1 MNYIDL
7 FNITV
12 QFGATNGYPVL
23 NILWNGNT
31 YNLFSSVN
39 WDTVHYLRDL
49 SGIGLLIYCVAR
61 IFLRLPNLLD
71 GNFGFTPVDLG
82 NDTWSQALGNED
94 DYEVWENGVRVK

>member
-1 MNYIDL
+1 MNYLDL

-23 NILWNGNT
+23 DIIWNGNS

-49 SGIGLLIYCVAR
+49 SGVGLLIYCIAR
-61 IFLRLPNLLD
+61 IFIKIPDILD
-71 GNFGFTPVDLG
+71 GNFHFTPVDLG
-82 NDTWSQALGNED
+82 NDTWSQNMEAD
-94 DYEVWENGVRVK
+94 TDYYEYIP